1 MRASG
6 ILRFTALLLALLVA
20 GAVGL
25 VTAAYAGKHV
35 AIPGSGAKVVLKD
48 QGDELRK
55 LKAKLPARCES
66 SDGQR
71 SKTKLAVKLEGR
83 LPLDGGRFTLAGD
96 APNGVE
102 IKINGKRLGDG
113 GFKGRVRLTYLDLDF
128 VGPSDDSVLCDS
140 GTVRYRTR

>member
-1 MRASG
+1 MRANG
-6 ILRFTALLLALLVA
+6 ILRFMALLVA
-20 GAVGL
+20 ILVAAGVGL

-35 AIPGSGAKVVLKD
+35 ATPGSGAKVVLKD

-55 LKAKLPARCES
+55 LKVKLPARCES
-66 SDGQR
+66 NNGRR
-71 SKTKLAVKLEGR
+71 SKTKLGVKLEGR
-83 LPLDGGRFTLAGD
+83 LPIVGGRFTLAGE

-102 IKINGKRLGDG
+102 INIKGRRLSDG
-113 GFKGRVRLTYLDLDF
+113 GFKGRVRLTYIDLDF